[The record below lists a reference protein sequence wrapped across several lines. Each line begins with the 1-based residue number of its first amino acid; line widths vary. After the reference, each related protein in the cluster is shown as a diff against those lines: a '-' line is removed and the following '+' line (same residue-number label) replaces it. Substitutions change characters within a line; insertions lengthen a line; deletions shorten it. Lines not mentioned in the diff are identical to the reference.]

1 MRCWMSETA
10 RHTLCLINSRIVG
23 EEQLWLSLDSSAIT
37 YGTGCFETFA
47 VHKGRVCD
55 LSLHLQRLQNGLGY
69 LGCRTQLIP
78 SADELTGHLSNLYK
92 TFNAIPDLLKVR
104 IQAVLDET
112 GGYSGGG
119 GEQQVMILMEAMQ
132 VAGMKKEITLAT
144 PECRTLPPGIRPLD
158 LKLSNMLHYRDAFRK
173 AADAGADDALLLS
186 VDGSIAETSI
196 SNIFWKRGDRIYT
209 PSRSTGILPG
219 ITRNRL
225 INFFNTGF
233 NSFVV
238 EEGEYLPETLNDA
251 ESVWV
256 TNSLRGIR
264 FVRSIDGRRLHSDPG
279 FEQELSERFSS
290 FGEGVYL

>member
-1 MRCWMSETA
+1 MSETA
-10 RHTLCLINSRIVG
+10 RHTLCLINSRVVG
-23 EEQLWLSLDSSAIT
+23 EEQLRLSLDSSAIA

-55 LSLHLQRLQNGLGY
+55 LSLHLQRLQNGLAY
-69 LGCRTQLIP
+69 LGCHSQLIP
-78 SADELTGHLSNLYK
+78 SADELTGHLSNLYE
-92 TFNAIPDLLKVR
+92 TFVASPDLLKVR
-104 IQAVLDET
+104 IQAALNEA
-112 GGYSGGG
+112 GGYSGRG
-119 GEQQVMILMEAMQ
+119 GEQQVMILMEAME
-132 VAGMKKEITLAT
+132 VSGLKEEITLIT
-144 PECRTLPPGIRPLD
+144 SQCRTLPPGIRPLD

-209 PSRSTGILPG
+209 PSRPTGILPG

-225 INFFNTGF
+225 IIFFNTEF

-238 EEGEYLPETLNDA
+238 EEGEYLPETLDDA

-264 FVRSIDGRRLHSDPG
+264 FVRSIDGRRVHSDHI
-279 FEQELSERFSS
+279 FEQELTERFSS
-290 FGEGVYL
+290 FGNGVSL